1 MMKLCYDLLNLFA
14 SILSFILSQMTRK
27 TKRILFTR
35 TLNADQ
41 IEFGLKMDCLIDH
54 HAFIR
59 VDLCELKRDHL
70 DLINSGQYPN
80 WIFTSQ
86 NAVRSLQANQKHIE
100 LKKMQNCFA
109 VGQKTADKLEEI
121 GISAKIPKRHSAE
134 GLSELLQDITD
145 ESFLYFTGNLRQKTL
160 IHFFEEH
167 ESPYKELKVY
177 DTHLIQPEI
186 NLDHYDAICFCS
198 PSAVH
203 SFFKN
208 YQLNNNQPCFAIGNT
223 TAVSLVDYSDSVML
237 AEQTNV
243 FSLIQSCNQYFS
255 QS

>member
-1 MMKLCYDLLNLFA
+1 
-14 SILSFILSQMTRK
+14 MTNK
-27 TKRILFTR
+27 NKRILFTR
-35 TLNADQ
+35 SLNTDQ
-41 IEFGLKMDCLIDH
+41 IDFGQKMNCTIDH

-59 VDLCELKRDHL
+59 IDLCSISADELEI
-70 DLINSGQYPN
+70 INSGQYSN

-86 NAVRSLQANQKHIE
+86 NAVRSLQENQEQIQLDKLE
-100 LKKMQNCFA
+100 KCFA
-109 VGQKTADKLEEI
+109 VGQKTADQLSGM
-121 GISAKIPKRHSAE
+121 GISSQIPKRHNSE
-134 GLSELLQDITD
+134 SLSELLKDYAS

-167 ESPYKELKVY
+167 ETPYKEIKVY

-186 NLDHYDAICFCS
+186 NLEDYDAICFCS

-208 YQLNNNQPCFAIGNT
+208 YQLKNNQPCFAIGNT
-223 TAVSLVDYSDSVML
+223 TAVALVDYSDFVML

-243 FSLIQSCNQYFS
+243 FSLIQSCHQYLNS
-255 QS
+255 